1 MTDAVAPRLR
11 LGVAEAIEAVL
22 EGAVALGT
30 ERVALADA
38 LGRVLAV
45 DVMSSVALPPWDN
58 AGMDGVAVQ
67 AADVRGARADAPV
80 TLRLSGAVPAGAA
93 WTGVLAAGEAVRIA
107 TGAPVPAGADAVVRI
122 EDVTV
127 DGALVH
133 VRDDRDVRDDG
144 RGGGRRNVRPRGED
158 GAAGARAVAAGTRL
172 GPAALGVLASV
183 GEATAQ
189 VVRRPRVAIVS
200 SGDEL
205 LPLGDVES
213 VRAGRGIVSSNAV
226 VLAALVREAGGEP
239 LDLGVARDEPAAM
252 QDRLRAAMDA
262 DCDVVLTSGGV
273 SVGERDLTRDSV
285 LAIGGTLDF
294 WRVRMRPGGPLA
306 YGTLPTRTRRLP
318 WLGLPGNPVSTAVTF
333 TLFARP
339 LLRRLAGDA
348 RPFRRAVPVT
358 LAEAFSTHA
367 PLTQF
372 LRAQLD
378 SAPDG
383 TLTARLT
390 GPQGSG
396 LLTSA
401 ARADALVV
409 VPEGVRAIDAGA
421 PARALLLGEG
431 ALDAATLDATLFGP
445 VGAS

>member
-1 MTDAVAPRLR
+1 MSEGVAPRLR

-22 EGAVALGT
+22 EGAAPLAPERIALH
-30 ERVALADA
+30 EA
-38 LGRVLAV
+38 LGRVLAT
-45 DVMSSVALPPWDN
+45 DVTSSVALPPWDN
-58 AGMDGVAVQ
+58 AGMDGIAVQ

-80 TLRLSGAVPAGAA
+80 TLRLTGAVPAGATWA
-93 WTGVLAAGEAVRIA
+93 GALGRGEALRIA
-107 TGAPVPAGADAVVRI
+107 TGAPVPSGADAVVRI
-122 EDVTV
+122 EDVTI
-127 DGALVH
+127 DGVVVH
-133 VRDDRDVRDDG
+133 VRDDRDVRDEG
-144 RGGGRRNVRPRGED
+144 RGGRRDVRPRGED
-158 GAAGARAVAAGTRL
+158 VAEGARAVAAGTRL
-172 GPAALGVLASV
+172 GAAALGVLASV
-183 GEATAQ
+183 GAASAL
-189 VVRRPRVAIVS
+189 VVRRPRVGIVS

-205 LPLGDVES
+205 LPLGDVEG
-213 VRAGRGIVSSNAV
+213 VRAGRGVVSSNAV

-239 LDLGVARDEPAAM
+239 VDLGVARDEPAAM
-252 QDRLRAAMDA
+252 QDRLRAAIDA
-262 DCDVVLTSGGV
+262 DCDLVLTTGGV
-273 SVGERDLTRDSV
+273 SVGERDLARDTV
-285 LAIGGTLDF
+285 VAVGGALRF

-306 YGTLPTRTRRLP
+306 YGTLPTRSGHVP
-318 WLGLPGNPVSTAVTF
+318 WLGLPGNPVSTVVTF
-333 TLFARP
+333 ALFARP

-348 RPFRRAVPVT
+348 RVFRRAVPVT
-358 LAEAFSTHA
+358 LVNAFSTHA

-383 TLTARLT
+383 TLEARLT

-409 VPEGVRAIDAGA
+409 VPEGVRTLDAGA

-431 ALDAATLDATLFGP
+431 ALDAATLDASVFGP